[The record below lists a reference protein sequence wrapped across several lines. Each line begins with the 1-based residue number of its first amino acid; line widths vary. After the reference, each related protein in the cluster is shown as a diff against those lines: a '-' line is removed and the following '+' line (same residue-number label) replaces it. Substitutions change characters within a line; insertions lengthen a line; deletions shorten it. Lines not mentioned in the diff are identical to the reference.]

1 MADTATKAFT
11 PKNGYISSLEGYLEG
26 LNAGV
31 ISYVEHVH
39 NNWSGVVVE
48 PSYEAAVDSGARVW
62 WCYDVA
68 PSVNFS
74 IEEQWETLGRLAAKT
89 TQSPVV
95 PGLSLDG
102 LAPSF
107 LNNPTGQLEQT
118 KQMVRQKL
126 PSIGLPIIFSHAP
139 FLTDMDM
146 RALRENDL
154 FISVTPESECHFG
167 HGQTIGRLICDQASL
182 GLDTNWTYSGDMLT
196 QARLWLQTVRNT
208 IYRKTLNAG
217 LLPRESPMAV
227 EQAFLL
233 ATRQGGRTLRRRDI
247 GVLQVGAKADIV
259 VFDGNSPNMLGWND
273 SVDAVLLHANTSD
286 IEHVLVDERFR
297 KRNFKLTRVDWVLV
311 NPLSDDQD
319 MS

>member
-1 MADTATKAFT
+1 
-11 PKNGYISSLEGYLEG
+11 
-26 LNAGV
+26 
-31 ISYVEHVH
+31 
-39 NNWSGVVVE
+39 
-48 PSYEAAVDSGARVW
+48 
-62 WCYDVA
+62 
-68 PSVNFS
+68 
-74 IEEQWETLGRLAAKT
+74 
-89 TQSPVV
+89 
-95 PGLSLDG
+95 
-102 LAPSF
+102 
-107 LNNPTGQLEQT
+107 
-118 KQMVRQKL
+118 
-126 PSIGLPIIFSHAP
+126 
-139 FLTDMDM
+139 M

-297 KRNFKLTRVDWVLV
+297 KRNFKLTRVDWGDIKASFVHAGRSAHPATSRHSTTRGDCDNT
-311 NPLSDDQD
+311 NPWRKFLTNECIQSWSIRFR
-319 MS
+319 MTRTCRRAS

>member
-1 MADTATKAFT
+1 MQGKIVSPGFVNTHVQMCQSVYRTIGPNVALVQYFNWLSQMADTATKAFT

-118 KQMVRQKL
+118 KQMVR
-126 PSIGLPIIFSHAP
+126 
-139 FLTDMDM
+139 
-146 RALRENDL
+146 
-154 FISVTPESECHFG
+154 
-167 HGQTIGRLICDQASL
+167 
-182 GLDTNWTYSGDMLT
+182 
-196 QARLWLQTVRNT
+196 
-208 IYRKTLNAG
+208 
-217 LLPRESPMAV
+217 
-227 EQAFLL
+227 
-233 ATRQGGRTLRRRDI
+233 
-247 GVLQVGAKADIV
+247 
-259 VFDGNSPNMLGWND
+259 
-273 SVDAVLLHANTSD
+273 
-286 IEHVLVDERFR
+286 
-297 KRNFKLTRVDWVLV
+297 
-311 NPLSDDQD
+311 
-319 MS
+319 